1 MSHMDDDLREL
12 LQRKADDIPPHHEVP
27 RSLVGR
33 ARRRIALNALAVGL
47 TVVVVAG
54 GALAGLRTFGAA
66 SNQIPVGMPTTSTSL
81 PSTTASPS
89 QPSPSVSPSPSP
101 SVSPSPSL
109 PTITACTSAQVRAV
123 GSMQGAA
130 GSREGGIRFENL
142 SDKTCTLRGTPT
154 ITLLDQNLKP
164 ITSGVTF
171 GSSPPGWV
179 VDGLPEPAGWPV
191 VTIHT
196 GEYASVRIRWSNWC
210 PDGRAAPL
218 WRVAMPGGGTVD
230 VNGLDAV
237 TPPPCNGPGQPSTIE
252 EGPFEPGPGL

>member
-12 LQRKADDIPPHHEVP
+12 LQRKADDVPPHHEVP
-27 RSLVGR
+27 QSLVGR

-47 TVVVVAG
+47 TVVVIAG
-54 GALAGLRTFGAA
+54 GALAGLRTFGAD
-66 SNQIPVGMPTTSTSL
+66 SNQIPVGMPTTSTSP
-81 PSTTASPS
+81 PSTTA
-89 QPSPSVSPSPSP
+89 SPSPSP
-101 SVSPSPSL
+101 SVSPSPSP

-142 SDKTCTLRGTPT
+142 SDKTCTLRGTPA
-154 ITLLDQNLKP
+154 ITLLDQNLMP
-164 ITSGVTF
+164 NTSGVTF
-171 GSSPPGWV
+171 SSSPPGWV
-179 VDGLPEPAGWPV
+179 VNGSPEPAGWPV
-191 VTIHT
+191 VTVHP
-196 GEYASVRIRWSNWC
+196 GEYASIRIRWSNWC